1 MKESTVALGI
11 GIAMLFPGLVFD
23 PPYSLF
29 LLAASFFANMTAL
42 VCMSFERASK
52 TSPR

>member
-11 GIAMLFPGLVFD
+11 GITMLFPGLVFD

-29 LLAASFFANMTAL
+29 LLAASFFANMTSL
-42 VCMSFERASK
+42 ICMSVERASK
-52 TSPR
+52 ASPQ